1 MKNINIEKLGY
12 TIGVIGVAITLLWI
26 GLFKFTLF
34 EAKAIEPLVVNHFG
48 MNWLYSIL
56 SVQGVSNLIGIS
68 EIIIA
73 IGLIVSFWNVKIGK
87 IAGIASTIIF
97 ITTLSFLA
105 TTPGIWKMVD
115 GFPVTE
121 FFLVKD
127 IPFLAISLLVW
138 GKNHK
143 KLKNK
148 A

>member
-1 MKNINIEKLGY
+1 M
-12 TIGVIGVAITLLWI
+12 
-26 GLFKFTLF
+26 
-34 EAKAIEPLVVNHFG
+34 
-48 MNWLYSIL
+48 
-56 SVQGVSNLIGIS
+56 QGVSNLIGIS

-105 TTPGIWKMVD
+105 TTPGIWKIVD